1 MKLGVLKKLLIPK
14 EIDTTL
20 KNFVIVNLGAYYI
33 KGLIIKEN
41 KIIDYF
47 IEPNGDFATL
57 LKRIW
62 QEKKITTNKV
72 KVSIKNPFCLVRY
85 FPFIKL
91 EKKKL
96 KEALFYELSKHIPYQ
111 PQEVYFDFSILEER
125 SQNEVFLLL
134 AVAKQEIINQI
145 IETFKKQNLEVSQIT
160 LDSLCLINLF
170 LDNYNDN
177 NKQNVALLDIGY
189 SSSTLIIIRKGIP
202 VLTRELT
209 FNVKDIFGVISNL
222 KNLQLNQVES
232 WIFSLH
238 DKNAL
243 LELIQENIINLYKE
257 MRTSFDYFEVNS
269 GENINKIFLTGGLS
283 SADILGK
290 FLKDILGIDLEILS
304 LGSNSEVFSDE
315 KFKTFKNS
323 FSVAFGL
330 YI

>member
-1 MKLGVLKKLLIPK
+1 
-14 EIDTTL
+14 
-20 KNFVIVNLGAYYI
+20 
-33 KGLIIKEN
+33 
-41 KIIDYF
+41 
-47 IEPNGDFATL
+47 
-57 LKRIW
+57 
-62 QEKKITTNKV
+62 
-72 KVSIKNPFCLVRY
+72 
-85 FPFIKL
+85 
-91 EKKKL
+91 
-96 KEALFYELSKHIPYQ
+96 
-111 PQEVYFDFSILEER
+111 
-125 SQNEVFLLL
+125 
-134 AVAKQEIINQI
+134 
-145 IETFKKQNLEVSQIT
+145 
-160 LDSLCLINLF
+160 
-170 LDNYNDN
+170 
-177 NKQNVALLDIGY
+177 
-189 SSSTLIIIRKGIP
+189 
-202 VLTRELT
+202 LT